1 MKLTDDSLTNYIPV
15 KYFCNWTFIA
25 DPSSIY
31 LMTIQRYSQFGLESL
46 MLSLFSKTVDNY
58 TDSSLASNAA
68 STVQY
73 KILSINRL
81 AIYALNS
88 LIQSN
93 STFMITLQTQ
103 GDSSSGGSVFG
114 TISLV
119 LFILLGVFVLICS
132 AAIIRVCIRK
142 RRNV

>member
-1 MKLTDDSLTNYIPV
+1 
-15 KYFCNWTFIA
+15 
-25 DPSSIY
+25 
-31 LMTIQRYSQFGLESL
+31 